1 MDKIIDILKDALESE
16 TLIRLIFGD
25 LRKKSNPFK
34 KAALRPLLL
43 QGELC
48 YQIEY
53 QFPNKVTHENLKK
66 DQCLELC
73 QELLTEVFKQ
83 MNLFTEEAD
92 YQILASNPDKP
103 RIIKKAATKTMPA
116 LSHNYEKQYI
126 IPDHT
131 PCDFLI
137 RLGVMDQSGTVIQKH
152 YAKFRQINRFLEIVS
167 DVLDFLPDERNS
179 SGGGDGRDGNSSGEG
194 DARGP
199 LRIVDFGCGKAY
211 LTFAL
216 YHYLR
221 LRLGKNVEIIGLD
234 LKSDVID
241 FCNRVAEDL
250 NYSELRFLQGDIA
263 EYDRQERADMVVTLH
278 ACDTATDY
286 ALIKAVGWGASVILS
301 VPCCQHELFSQIS
314 NELQSPLLKHGI
326 LKDRFCEIL
335 TDGLRGLKLE
345 EQGYDVSMIEF
356 TSLEHTSK
364 NIMIRAVKT
373 GKKSE
378 AAGEEYRRLKEYWH
392 VNPTI
397 DRLYRRGP
405 STGLPEDI
413 YSSLT

>member
-1 MDKIIDILKDALESE
+1 MDKIIELLKTELENDS
-16 TLIRLIFGD
+16 LIKLSFGD
-25 LRKKSNPFK
+25 LRRKSNPYK
-34 KAALRPLLL
+34 KVSLRPLLL

-48 YQIEY
+48 YQAEY
-53 QFPNKVTHENLKK
+53 HFQNKVTHKNIKK
-66 DQCLELC
+66 ELC
-73 QELLTEVFKQ
+73 PELCAELITEVFKQ
-83 MNLFTEEAD
+83 LNLFCIDAD

-103 RIIKKAATKTMPA
+103 KIIKKAATKTMPA
-116 LSHNYEKQYI
+116 LAHNYEKQYI

-131 PCDFLI
+131 HCDFLI
-137 RLGVMDQSGTVIQKH
+137 HLGVMDQSGKVVQKH

-167 DVLDFLPDERNS
+167 DVLDYLPDKPE
-179 SGGGDGRDGNSSGEG
+179 
-194 DARGP
+194 P

-216 YHYLR
+216 YYYLR
-221 LRLGKNVEIIGLD
+221 LILGKNVDIIGLD
-234 LKSDVID
+234 LKEDVID
-241 FCNRVAEDL
+241 FCSRVADDL
-250 NYSELRFLQGDIA
+250 NYEGLRFMKGDIA
-263 EYDRQERADMVVTLH
+263 EYFDQAAADMVVTLH

-314 NELQSPLLKHGI
+314 NDLHSPILKHGI
-326 LKDRFCEIL
+326 LNERFCSIL

-364 NIMIRAVKT
+364 NIMIRGVKN
-373 GKKSE
+373 GNKKT
-378 AAGEEYRRLKEYWH
+378 AAGEEYLRLTEYWH

-397 DRLYRRGP
+397 GQLV
-405 STGLPEDI
+405 
-413 YSSLT
+413 

>member
-1 MDKIIDILKDALESE
+1 MDKIIDVLKDALESE
-16 TLIRLIFGD
+16 TLIRLSFGD

-53 QFPNKVTHENLKK
+53 HFPNKVTHENLKK
-66 DQCLELC
+66 DQCPELC
-73 QELLTEVFKQ
+73 RELLTEVFKQ

-92 YQILASNPDKP
+92 YQILASNPDRP
-103 RIIKKAATKTMPA
+103 RIIKKAPTKVMPA

-167 DVLDFLPDERNS
+167 DVLDFLPAERDSSDN
-179 SGGGDGRDGNSSGEG
+179 SGGGGG
-194 DARGP
+194 DAARGP

-241 FCNRVAEDL
+241 FCNQVAKDL
-250 NYSELRFLQGDIA
+250 KYSELRFLQGDIA
-263 EYDRQERADMVVTLH
+263 EYDRQEKADMVVTLH

-373 GKKSE
+373 GKKSG
-378 AAGEEYRRLKEYWH
+378 AGERYRRLKEYWH
-392 VNPTI
+392 VEPTI
-397 DRLYRRGP
+397 DRL
-405 STGLPEDI
+405 
-413 YSSLT
+413 

>member
-1 MDKIIDILKDALESE
+1 MEKMKELLESLLEQE
-16 TLIRLIFGD
+16 TLIKLSFGD

-34 KAALRPLLL
+34 KASLRPVLL
-43 QGELC
+43 QDGLY

-53 QFPNKVTHENLKK
+53 HFPNKVIHKNLNKA
-66 DQCLELC
+66 QCLALCAELM
-73 QELLTEVFKQ
+73 TDVFKQ
-83 MNLFTEEAD
+83 MNLFSTDAD
-92 YQILASNPDKP
+92 YQVLASDPDRP

-116 LSHNYEKQYI
+116 LHHNQEKKYI
-126 IPDHT
+126 IPDLI

-137 RLGVMDQSGTVIQKH
+137 RLGVMDQSGKVLQKH

-167 DVLDFLPDERNS
+167 DTADFMPAKPE
-179 SGGGDGRDGNSSGEG
+179 
-194 DARGP
+194 P
-199 LRIVDFGCGKAY
+199 MRIVDFGCGKAY

-216 YHYLR
+216 YHYLK
-221 LRLGKNVEIIGLD
+221 LILNKNVEIIGLD
-234 LKSDVID
+234 LKEDVID
-241 FCNRVAEDL
+241 FCSRVAEDL
-250 NYSELRFLQGDIA
+250 KYDGLKFLKGDIA
-263 EYDRQERADMVVTLH
+263 EYAGQEKADMVVTLH

-286 ALIKAVGWGASVILS
+286 ALIKAVGWDASVILS

-314 NELQSPLLKHGI
+314 NDLHQPILKHGI
-326 LKDRFCEIL
+326 LNERFCAIL

-373 GKKSE
+373 GRKNNT
-378 AAGEEYRRLKEYWH
+378 AGEEYRRLKEYWH

-397 DRLYRRGP
+397 D
-405 STGLPEDI
+405 GL
-413 YSSLT
+413 T